1 MTPVLFLVLVAAL
14 GIVVVGVTLQLLWEH
29 LNVPVRV
36 VLGAALF
43 SQLLLV
49 MIAVRGSLM

>member
-1 MTPVLFLVLVAAL
+1 MSPVLFLALVAAL
-14 GIVVVGVTLQLLWEH
+14 GAVVVGVTLQLLWEH

-49 MIAVRGSLM
+49 MIAVRGSLV

>member
-14 GIVVVGVTLQLLWEH
+14 GVVVVGVTLQLLWEH

-49 MIAVRGSLM
+49 MIAVRGSLV

>member
-14 GIVVVGVTLQLLWEH
+14 GVVVVGVTLQLLWEH